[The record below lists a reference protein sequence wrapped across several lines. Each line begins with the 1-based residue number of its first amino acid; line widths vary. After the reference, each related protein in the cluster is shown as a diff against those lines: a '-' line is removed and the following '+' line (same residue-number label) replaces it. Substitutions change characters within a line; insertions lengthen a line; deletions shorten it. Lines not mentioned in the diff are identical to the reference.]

1 MNLDI
6 GKLPYGRRNKAI
18 FWFLVTKNENKNV
31 LPLTKKIMLTLFSL
45 SIDCETLKKIV
56 VSR

>member
-1 MNLDI
+1 MNLEI
-6 GKLPYGRRNKAI
+6 GKLSYGRRNKAI
-18 FWFLVTKNENKNV
+18 FWFLETKNENKNV
-31 LPLTKKIMLTLFSL
+31 LPLSKKIMLTLFSL